1 MATIMRKMN
10 MISRCESLYRTAQKT
25 VNLPGLYHS
34 YVLAIC
40 HQPGNSQDFLAK
52 HLCMNKSSVARHLS
66 FLENEGYIHRETSPE
81 DKRELLVFPTEKM
94 LDIHPLVVSITK
106 EWNTRLT
113 EGISEEELAL
123 FHRILEKMTE
133 TSQSI
138 LRIEEERP

>member
-10 MISRCESLYRTAQKT
+10 IISRCEALYRSEQKS

-40 HQPGNSQDFLAK
+40 HQLGKSQDFLAK

-66 FLENEGYIHRETSPE
+66 FLEQEGYITRQICSD

-94 LDIHPLVVSITK
+94 LAIYPEVVSITK
-106 EWNTRLT
+106 EWNARLA
-113 EGISEEELAL
+113 EGITEEELLIFYAVL
-123 FHRILEKMTE
+123 DKMMEKSQTILETE
-133 TSQSI
+133 G
-138 LRIEEERP
+138 ERP